1 MTGRIRKASQTLR
14 IPQNEQGM
22 AMVVAL
28 LMGVVLLAGT
38 TGLMIRQMMARKLGA
53 AESYSQLAES
63 AALNGL
69 NRIISD
75 LNKDDRDNYTGFLLT
90 LRNDPEQWGWSSPNM
105 PTSEG
110 SSGTQLVELC
120 TPVDRFISAY
130 PQGTEGDAAIIPINT
145 TNIRADGI
153 QEEIQEKQGAK

>member
-1 MTGRIRKASQTLR
+1 
-14 IPQNEQGM
+14 M
-22 AMVVAL
+22 AMVMAL

-105 PTSEG
+105 P
-110 SSGTQLVELC
+110 
-120 TPVDRFISAY
+120 DISRLFRHAT
-130 PQGTEGDAAIIPINT
+130 GRTLHSC
-145 TNIRADGI
+145 
-153 QEEIQEKQGAK
+153 

>member
-1 MTGRIRKASQTLR
+1 MLKHQFAAKGMASKTSKYSPEFR
-14 IPQNEQGM
+14 VPQQEEGM
-22 AMVVAL
+22 AMVMAL
-28 LMGVVLLAGT
+28 LMGVVLLAGA

-90 LRNDPEQWGWSSPNM
+90 LRNDPEQWGWSLPNM
-105 PTSEG
+105 PASAD

-120 TPVDRFISAY
+120 TPVDRFINA
-130 PQGTEGDAAIIPINT
+130 
-145 TNIRADGI
+145 
-153 QEEIQEKQGAK
+153 